1 MPKKKEKIIEQV
13 FKADLLNEDK
23 QLPLLKDLDFLENI
37 KFHSVV
43 RCESK
48 GKERRGR
55 RIVLLPRHMKE
66 LLNSFDEG
74 LKKERRLF
82 ANDRKEF
89 VREQNHFFE
98 EQKRFDHERRSF
110 ANEYKKLQKE
120 IKQLEIQNKA
130 LSEQHDALNKV
141 NDQLRKNIEDK
152 SLDERNRPKYPSGY
166 SPVFYDAASQ
176 LHGLPVQGGAPG

>member
-13 FKADLLNEDK
+13 FEADLLNEDK

-89 VREQNHFFE
+89 VREQNRFFE
-98 EQKRFDHERRSF
+98 EQKRFAQERRSF
-110 ANEYKKLQKE
+110 NNTLRKLQKE
-120 IKQLEIQNKA
+120 IEKLEIEYKTLNK
-130 LSEQHDALNKV
+130 QHDALNKV
-141 NDQLRKNIEDK
+141 NDQLRKNIDDK
-152 SLDERNRPKYPSGY
+152 SLDERNRPKQRSGH
-166 SPVFYDAASQ
+166 SSRFDDAAPM
-176 LHGLPVQGGAPG
+176 LRGPALQGGAPS

>member
-13 FKADLLNEDK
+13 FEADLLSEDK

-89 VREQNHFFE
+89 VREQNRFFE
-98 EQKRFDHERRSF
+98 EQKRFAQERHSF
-110 ANEYKKLQKE
+110 NNTLRKLQKE
-120 IKQLEIQNKA
+120 IEKLETECKTLNNQN
-130 LSEQHDALNKV
+130 DALNKV
-141 NDQLRKNIEDK
+141 NDQLRKNIDDK
-152 SLDERNRPKYPSGY
+152 SLDERNRPKQRSGH
-166 SPVFYDAASQ
+166 SSSFADAAP
-176 LHGLPVQGGAPG
+176 LLRGPALQGGTPS